1 MTNKSNGRIITH
13 PYYAATASNVSL
25 AWVTSPTM
33 RVIAF
38 GEKLMRRQ
46 NWLQSPGFQTLPT
59 VDRNQYFICQLPFV
73 PLQFFCWTVRC
84 IAESKAARNNL
95 SCPVFVFL
103 LLMYLCICVCV
114 FVYLCIQYLCIQY
127 LCCAAR
133 SDLSCPPAKP
143 IQHSEVIQ
151 YLNTENWLG
160 GKRWI
165 WYPKIHQTINY
176 SLFDMSQI

>member
-1 MTNKSNGRIITH
+1 MQLLPPTTRSLLTDDTRLSQSTLLHAPIHDLKYTLWRFPQYSWLVTSCSIHNTH
-13 PYYAATASNVSL
+13 AYYAATASNVSL

-33 RVIAF
+33 RVVAF

-103 LLMYLCICVCV
+103 FLMYLCVCVLV
-114 FVYLCIQYLCIQY
+114 FVYLCIQ
-127 LCCAAR
+127 
-133 SDLSCPPAKP
+133 
-143 IQHSEVIQ
+143 
-151 YLNTENWLG
+151 
-160 GKRWI
+160 
-165 WYPKIHQTINY
+165 
-176 SLFDMSQI
+176 